1 MDPKQRNVLSIVAVI
16 VLVVIAAVLFWPPQ
30 TKIRQGLDIQ
40 GGVSVILTAK
50 APVGQ
55 ALTEDKMDRAQTV
68 LQARVNA
75 LGASEATV
83 QRQGSDAILVQL
95 PGIKN
100 QQDALR
106 ALGTTGLLEFVDV
119 ASLPA
124 SEAASIRGWDGTN
137 PKPELKAG
145 TYKPLFTGEVVKN
158 ANASVDQQGRPEVTL
173 QFDPTGTQKWAA
185 YTSSHVGQQVAI
197 VLDHQVQ
204 SAPSIREAITGG
216 DTAISGSFTA
226 AQVKELAAILQAGS
240 LPVELT
246 PANTQAVGPTLGQQ
260 SLEQGLI
267 AALIG
272 LALVMLFMLVFY
284 RALGVV
290 SWASLLSFSAIFLG
304 VLALLSSFGAYALT
318 LPGIAGVVLTIGVA
332 TDSSI
337 LIFERF
343 KEEVRLGKTMRSA
356 AKSGSRHAI
365 GTSIDAD
372 IVTFVTALV
381 LFVVAIGPVRGF
393 ALTLMIG
400 IVIDLTVAILLTRPV
415 VIMLAESTV
424 SKAPWLFG
432 LKGGG
437 DRA

>member
-16 VLVVIAAVLFWPPQ
+16 TLVVIAAVLFWPPQ

-50 APVGQ
+50 APAGE

-83 QRQGSDAILVQL
+83 QRQGNDAILVQL

-100 QQDALR
+100 QQQALR

-124 SEAASIRGWDGTN
+124 SEAATIKGWDGRS

-145 TYKPLFTGEVVKN
+145 SYKPIFTGEVVKN
-158 ANASVDQQGRPEVTL
+158 ANASVDQQGKPEVTL
-173 QFDPTGTQKWAA
+173 QFDATGTQKWAA

-197 VLDHQVQ
+197 VLDRQVQ

-272 LALVMLFMLVFY
+272 LALVMAFMLVFY
-284 RALGVV
+284 RALGAV

-318 LPGIAGVVLTIGVA
+318 LPGIAGIVLTIGVA

-372 IVTFVTALV
+372 IVTFVTAFV

-400 IVIDLTVAILLTRPV
+400 IVIDLTVAILLTRSV